1 MSKTIAIALAV
12 SALAG
17 GIAAAAQVAPPRL
30 GRAATPDEV
39 AKVDISI
46 PPDGKGLP
54 PGSGSVAQ
62 GAQVY
67 AQKCVVCHGENGAG
81 TPSGD
86 RLAGGV
92 GSLATGTYV
101 KTVNSYWPYATTVF
115 DYIRRAMPPDA
126 PGSLEDDDVY
136 ALVAHL
142 LALNELIPADAVM
155 DGSSLPKVKMPARD
169 RFVPELRTVKP
180 KP

>member
-54 PGSGSVAQ
+54 AGSGSVAQ

-86 RLAGGV
+86 RLSGGV

-115 DYIRRAMPPDA
+115 DYIRRAMPITNPQ
-126 PGSLEDDDVY
+126 SLSNDEVY
-136 ALVAHL
+136 AVTAYILSLDNVV
-142 LALNELIPADAVM
+142 PRDATL
-155 DGSSLPKVKMPARD
+155 DAQSLPRVQMPNRNG
-169 RFVPELRTVKP
+169 FVNWEPKTLKP
-180 KP
+180 